1 MIEINHLS
9 INYKENNNE
18 CLAVN
23 DVSLTIESGSFT
35 SIVGRSGSGKTSLLN
50 ALGGLLL
57 PTKGKVLVDGEDI
70 YQLSDVKLSEYRS
83 AHIGYIFQDFYL
95 ESHYSVEQNL
105 EIVLMITGYPAAK
118 RKKKIAELLESVGL
132 EGRQKQRT
140 ATLSGGERQ
149 RVCIA
154 RALANNPGIILADEP
169 CGNLDSHNG
178 AIIMDYLRGF
188 SQEGKTVVLVTH
200 NMEDAGKTDR
210 MIELKDGIV
219 VRDERN

>member
-1 MIEINHLS
+1 MIQINHVS

-18 CLAVN
+18 CLAIN
-23 DVSLTIESGSFT
+23 DVSLAIESGSFT

-57 PTKGKVLVDGEDI
+57 PTKGEVLVDGEDI
-70 YQLSDVKLSEYRS
+70 YQLSDVKLAEYRS

-95 ESHYSVEQNL
+95 EGHYSVQQNL
-105 EIVLMITGYPAAK
+105 EIVLMITGYPVTK
-118 RKKKIAELLESVGL
+118 RKKKIAELLERVGL

-149 RVCIA
+149 RICIA
-154 RALANNPGIILADEP
+154 RALANNPQIILADEP
-169 CGNLDSHNG
+169 CGNLDSYNG
-178 AIIMDYLRGF
+178 AIIMEYLQEF

-210 MIELKDGIV
+210 IIELKDGV
-219 VRDERN
+219 VMRDERN

>member
-1 MIEINHLS
+1 MIQINHVS

-18 CLAVN
+18 CLAIN
-23 DVSLTIESGSFT
+23 DVSLAIESGSFT

-57 PTKGKVLVDGEDI
+57 PTKGEVMVDGEDI
-70 YQLSDVKLSEYRS
+70 YQLSDVKLAEYRS

-95 ESHYSVEQNL
+95 EGHYSVQQNL
-105 EIVLMITGYPAAK
+105 EIVLMITGYPVTK
-118 RKKKIAELLESVGL
+118 RKKKIAELLERVGL

-154 RALANNPGIILADEP
+154 RALANNPQIILADEP
-169 CGNLDSHNG
+169 CGNLDSYNG
-178 AIIMDYLRGF
+178 AIIMDYLREF

-210 MIELKDGIV
+210 IIELKDGV
-219 VRDERN
+219 VMRDERN

>member
-1 MIEINHLS
+1 MIQINHVS
-9 INYKENNNE
+9 INYKENKNE
-18 CLAVN
+18 YLAVN
-23 DVSLTIESGSFT
+23 DVNLAIESGSFT

-57 PTKGKVLVDGEDI
+57 PTRGEVLVDGEEI
-70 YQLSDVKLSEYRS
+70 YQLSDVKLAEYRS

-95 ESHYSVEQNL
+95 EGHYSVQQNL
-105 EIVLMITGYPAAK
+105 EIVLMITGYPVTK
-118 RKKKIAELLESVGL
+118 RKKKIAELLERVGL

-154 RALANNPGIILADEP
+154 RALANNPQIILADEP

-178 AIIMDYLRGF
+178 EIVMDYLRAF

-200 NMEDAGKTDR
+200 NREDAGKTDR
-210 MIELKDGIV
+210 VIELKDGVV
-219 VRDERN
+219 VRDEKN

>member
-1 MIEINHLS
+1 MIQINHVS
-9 INYKENNNE
+9 INYKENKNE
-18 CLAVN
+18 YLAVN
-23 DVSLTIESGSFT
+23 DVNLAIESGSFT

-57 PTKGKVLVDGEDI
+57 PTRGEVLVDGEEI
-70 YQLSDVKLSEYRS
+70 YRLSDVKLSEYRS
-83 AHIGYIFQDFYL
+83 SHIGYIFQDFYL
-95 ESHYSVEQNL
+95 EGHYSVEQNL

-118 RKKKIAELLESVGL
+118 RKKKIAELLKRVGL

-154 RALANNPGIILADEP
+154 RALANNPQIILADEP

-178 AIIMDYLRGF
+178 EIVMDYLRAF

-200 NMEDAGKTDR
+200 NREDAGKTDR
-210 MIELKDGIV
+210 VIELKDGVV
-219 VRDERN
+219 VRDEKN

>member
-1 MIEINHLS
+1 MIQINHVS

-18 CLAVN
+18 CLAIN
-23 DVSLTIESGSFT
+23 DVSLAIESGSFT

-57 PTKGKVLVDGEDI
+57 PTKGEVLVDGEDI
-70 YQLSDVKLSEYRS
+70 YQLSDVKLAEYRS

-95 ESHYSVEQNL
+95 EGHYSVQQNL
-105 EIVLMITGYPAAK
+105 EIVLMITGYPVTK
-118 RKKKIAELLESVGL
+118 RKKKIAELLERVGL

-149 RVCIA
+149 RICIA
-154 RALANNPGIILADEP
+154 RALANNPQIILADEP
-169 CGNLDSHNG
+169 CGNLDSYNG
-178 AIIMDYLRGF
+178 AIIMDYLQEF

-210 MIELKDGIV
+210 IIELKDGV
-219 VRDERN
+219 VMRDERN

>member
-1 MIEINHLS
+1 MIQINHVS
-9 INYKENNNE
+9 INYKENKNE
-18 CLAVN
+18 YLAVN
-23 DVSLTIESGSFT
+23 DVSLAIESGSFT

-57 PTKGKVLVDGEDI
+57 PTRGEVLVDGEEI
-70 YQLSDVKLSEYRS
+70 YRLSDVKLSEYRS
-83 AHIGYIFQDFYL
+83 SHIGYIFQDFYL
-95 ESHYSVEQNL
+95 EGHYSVEQNL

-118 RKKKIAELLESVGL
+118 RKKKIAELLKRVGL

-154 RALANNPGIILADEP
+154 RALANNPQIILADEP

-178 AIIMDYLRGF
+178 EIVMDYLRAF

-200 NMEDAGKTDR
+200 NREDAGKTDR
-210 MIELKDGIV
+210 VIELKDGVV
-219 VRDERN
+219 VRDEKN

>member
-1 MIEINHLS
+1 MIQINHVS
-9 INYKENNNE
+9 INYKGNNNE
-18 CLAVN
+18 CLAIN
-23 DVSLTIESGSFT
+23 DVSLAIESGSFT

-57 PTKGKVLVDGEDI
+57 PTKGEVLVDGEDI
-70 YQLSDVKLSEYRS
+70 YQLSDVKLAEYRS

-95 ESHYSVEQNL
+95 EGHYSVQQNL
-105 EIVLMITGYPAAK
+105 EIVLMITGYPVTK
-118 RKKKIAELLESVGL
+118 RKKKIAELLERVGL

-154 RALANNPGIILADEP
+154 RALANNPQIILADEP
-169 CGNLDSHNG
+169 CGNLDSYNG
-178 AIIMDYLRGF
+178 AIIMDYLQEF

-210 MIELKDGIV
+210 IIELKDGV
-219 VRDERN
+219 VMRDERN

>member
-1 MIEINHLS
+1 MIQINHVS

-18 CLAVN
+18 CLAIN
-23 DVSLTIESGSFT
+23 DVSLAIESGSFT

-57 PTKGKVLVDGEDI
+57 PTKGEVLVDGEDI
-70 YQLSDVKLSEYRS
+70 YQLSDVKLAEYRS
-83 AHIGYIFQDFYL
+83 THIGYIFQDFYL
-95 ESHYSVEQNL
+95 EGQYSVQQNL
-105 EIVLMITGYPAAK
+105 EIVLMITGYPVTK
-118 RKKKIAELLESVGL
+118 RKKKIAELLERVGL

-149 RVCIA
+149 RICIA
-154 RALANNPGIILADEP
+154 RALANNPQIILADEP
-169 CGNLDSHNG
+169 CGNLDSYNG
-178 AIIMDYLRGF
+178 AIIMEYLQEF

-210 MIELKDGIV
+210 IIELKDGV
-219 VRDERN
+219 VMRDERN